1 MSKGEKTAMATKK
14 GSKAVVRSTVQIM
27 KEKTAARSKQIKKA
41 NANLKKAVA
50 AKAEK
55 SAPKKGVT
63 ARLIAQVAAAP
74 KAYAPEALKHFKEMI
89 LAKRKETVE
98 ELDSLKES
106 MMDVTTGEYIS
117 ESSNYSLHMEQGTD
131 AMEREKTFLFASRG
145 SKFVN
150 QLDDALARIDART
163 YGVCKTCGLLVPKER
178 LDAVPTAQ
186 TCAEYKNTGLPC
198 EKGRIALAKK
208 KAGK

>member
-1 MSKGEKTAMATKK
+1 MAAKK
-14 GSKAVVRSTVQIM
+14 GSKPVVKARQA
-27 KEKTAARSKQIKKA
+27 KKAAPAARKSVPVKP
-41 NANLKKAVA
+41 
-50 AKAEK
+50 EK
-55 SAPKKGVT
+55 SSAKKGPS

-74 KAYAPEALKHFKEMI
+74 KAYPVEELKRFKEVI
-89 LAKRKETVE
+89 LAKRKETIE

-150 QLDDALARIDART
+150 QLDDALGRIEAKT
-163 YGVCKTCGLLVPKER
+163 YGICKTCGLLVPRER
-178 LDAVPTAQ
+178 LEAVPTAQ

-208 KAGK
+208 KTGK

>member
-1 MSKGEKTAMATKK
+1 MATKK
-14 GSKAVVRSTVQIM
+14 GSKAVVKSTVQIM
-27 KEKTAARSKQIKKA
+27 KEKTAARAKQA
-41 NANLKKAVA
+41 R
-50 AKAEK
+50 K
-55 SAPKKGVT
+55 SGAAPKKAAAAKVEKGPAKKGVS

-74 KAYAPEALKHFKEMI
+74 KAYAAEDLKYFREMI

-150 QLDDALARIDART
+150 QLDDALARIEAKT

-178 LDAVPTAQ
+178 LEAVPTAQ